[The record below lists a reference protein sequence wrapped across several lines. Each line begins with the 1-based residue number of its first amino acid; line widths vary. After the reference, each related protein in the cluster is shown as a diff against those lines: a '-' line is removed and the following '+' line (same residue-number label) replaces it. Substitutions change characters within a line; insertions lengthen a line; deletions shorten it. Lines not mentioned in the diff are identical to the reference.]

1 MSSKKTPKKAKGAG
15 PRDATPMPVSKAK
28 EALGAYM
35 SGMTPEARVELM
47 HDIQRHPDATA
58 LKRLEEALTQAH
70 MSPEL
75 SASPVL
81 SEFVFLMRE
90 TLAEFVPG
98 YGLGDLVEPL
108 RRLLA
113 NHGGGRPTK
122 AEPTAVLRSQ
132 SALEQAWHPAPQV
145 AAAEKHGITSRTV
158 RNYQAKN
165 KKPG

>member
-1 MSSKKTPKKAKGAG
+1 MRTKKTTTKAKGTAS
-15 PRDATPMPVSKAK
+15 RDATPMPVSKAK

-35 SGMTPEARVELM
+35 SGMTPAERFELLQE
-47 HDIQRHPDATA
+47 IQQHPDAVA
-58 LKRLEEALTQAH
+58 LKRLEEALTHAH
-70 MSPEL
+70 LSPEL
-75 SASPVL
+75 RASPVL
-81 SEFVFLMRE
+81 SDFVFLMRE

-145 AAAEKHGITSRTV
+145 AAAEKHGVTPRTV